1 MNPRW
6 RQYLACIAFSQFLS
20 MTAFSAAYT
29 FMPFYFKKIGVPN
42 DRLSWYV
49 ALFASVGNIGF
60 AVTAPVWG
68 SLADRYGR
76 KLMLLRANFAAALL
90 MPILGLITD
99 PDLLICHR
107 FFLGA
112 LTGTVTAAQTLVLG
126 TAPAER
132 RTFALGVHAS
142 AIFSGTMVGQ
152 FSGGLVSWL
161 GFQQTFLLSGVM
173 LAVAGL
179 LALPVHEAKFAAAPA
194 PKKTERKPGVFG
206 FGKVWYL
213 FALFAAMT
221 IARDMDAPFIP
232 IVVDEI
238 MQDHD
243 LALRWSGYIFG
254 CCSAAAIVMGSVTG
268 WIADRTKILTVLLVT
283 VFLSGI
289 LRLPQIF
296 AASVGALLIER
307 CLLSAAICGIEP
319 LLQSWLA
326 AVTPEKE
333 HGRIFGFAGLFKG
346 IGWSVGPLV
355 GNACIAFS
363 GGQVRAVIAASM
375 VLMILLVPLMKLLAA
390 KLPPPEHR
398 RKKA

>member
-1 MNPRW
+1 MKRHW
-6 RQYLACIAFSQFLS
+6 RQYLGCIAASQFLS

-29 FMPFYFKKIGVPN
+29 FMPFYFKQIGVRD

-60 AVTAPVWG
+60 AVAAPVWG

-76 KLMLLRANFAAALL
+76 KLMLLRANFAAAML
-90 MPILGLITD
+90 MPVLGLITD
-99 PDLLICHR
+99 PDLLVCHR

-112 LTGTVTAAQTLVLG
+112 LTGTVTAAQTLILG
-126 TAPAER
+126 TTPAER

-142 AIFSGTMVGQ
+142 SIFSGTMVGQ

-173 LAVAGL
+173 LAAAGL
-179 LALPVHEAKFAAAPA
+179 LALPVREERSAADPA
-194 PKKTERKPGVFG
+194 PKKTERKFGIFG

-213 FALFAAMT
+213 FALFVAMT
-221 IARDMDAPFIP
+221 IARDMDGPFVP
-232 IVVDEI
+232 IMVDRI

-254 CCSAAAIVMGSVTG
+254 CCSAVAIVMGSVTG
-268 WIADRTKILTVLLVT
+268 WIADRTKVLTVLLIAT
-283 VFLSGI
+283 FLTGA

-296 AASVGALLIER
+296 AASVGALLVER
-307 CLLSAAICGIEP
+307 CLMSAAACGIEP

-346 IGWSVGPLV
+346 IGWTIGPLV
-355 GNACIAFS
+355 GNASIAAC
-363 GGQVRAVIAASM
+363 GGQVRAVLAASM
-375 VLMILLVPLMKLLAA
+375 VLMILLVPLMKLLAV
-390 KLPPPEHR
+390 KLPPPEQRR
-398 RKKA
+398 RKA

>member
-20 MTAFSAAYT
+20 MVAFSAAYT
-29 FMPFYFKKIGVPN
+29 FMPFYFKKIGVADDN
-42 DRLSWYV
+42 LSWYV

-60 AVTAPVWG
+60 AVAAPVWG

-90 MPILGLITD
+90 MPVLGFITNPDILVG
-99 PDLLICHR
+99 HR

-112 LTGTVTAAQTLVLG
+112 LTGTVTAAQTLILG

-132 RTFALGVHAS
+132 RTFALGLHAS
-142 AIFSGTMVGQ
+142 SIFSGTMVGQ
-152 FSGGLVSWL
+152 FSGGIVSWL
-161 GFQQTFLLSGVM
+161 GFRQTFLLSGVM
-173 LAVAGL
+173 LAVAAL
-179 LALPVHEAKFAAAPA
+179 LVLPVHEAKITAPA
-194 PKKTERKPGVFG
+194 PKKAERTFGIFG

-213 FALFAAMT
+213 FALFVAMT
-221 IARDMDAPFIP
+221 VARDMDGPFIP
-232 IVVDEI
+232 IVVDRI

-254 CCSAAAIVMGSVTG
+254 CCSAVAIVMGSVTG
-268 WIADRTKILTVLLVT
+268 WIADRTKVLTVLLIAT
-283 VFLSGI
+283 FLTGI

-296 AASVGALLIER
+296 AASVGALLVER
-307 CLLSAAICGIEP
+307 CLMSAAACGIEP

-346 IGWSVGPLV
+346 IGWSIGPLV
-355 GNACIAFS
+355 GNASIALF
-363 GGQVRAVIAASM
+363 GGRVRAVLAASM
-375 VLMILLVPLMKLLAA
+375 ILMILLVPLMKLLAA
-390 KLPPPEHR
+390 QLPPPERR